1 MRTQQVL
8 TSLKPHTQPPPP
20 PASQRNGR
28 SRMRGRSAPRMA
40 GGQGHNGSA
49 DNGGG
54 AANGAP
60 RTKAEPHGAT
70 APRQQRGSKLT
81 TPTARSPSVAVAG
94 AGSGAGP
101 ADQPSVTLASPPS
114 AQSQRSGRSRTSGEL
129 TYAEFWTRHNAEL
142 ALLRPKA
149 HRHGDGAPR
158 ATTLGSLRAP
168 DDDGAGGVRAPPAA
182 SLDTGGY
189 RDEASI
195 VGPVEQ
201 H

>member
-28 SRMRGRSAPRMA
+28 SRTRGRNAPRMA
-40 GGQGHNGSA
+40 GGQGHSGSA
-49 DNGGG
+49 GNGGG

-60 RTKAEPHGAT
+60 RTKAEP
-70 APRQQRGSKLT
+70 RQQRGSKLT
-81 TPTARSPSVAVAG
+81 TPPARSPSAPA

-129 TYAEFWTRHNAEL
+129 TYSEFWARHNAEL